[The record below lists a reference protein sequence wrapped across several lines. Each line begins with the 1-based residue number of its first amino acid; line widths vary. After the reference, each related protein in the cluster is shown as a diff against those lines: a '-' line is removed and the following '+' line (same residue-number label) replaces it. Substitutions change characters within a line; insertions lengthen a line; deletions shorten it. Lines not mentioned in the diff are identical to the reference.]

1 MNINTTSNKI
11 RISNFLLQ
19 PYPFYYKGKE
29 LVIISSL
36 LFIMSLFFNYFFEP
50 FEVYVPEHKMDFFW
64 ISFIHAIIPIN
75 ILLILSLFLKVAN
88 AEENWII
95 RKEIFFV
102 FIFMLA
108 VGFVQFLI
116 RDIIY
121 DNADNW
127 SLRYLFEEIRN
138 TFLVGILFVTILVP
152 LNFNRLYSKNT
163 NNANVLNDSYN
174 LIKQIENPKIIVN
187 TKIESENFQLDIS
200 SFLFAKADGN
210 YVELYLQVEKI
221 NKILKRITI
230 KELELVLK
238 PYSNII
244 KTHRSFLVN
253 LHHIENITGN
263 AQGYKLRLKDVDE
276 VIPVSRNM
284 ITNFNARVKR

>member
-1 MNINTTSNKI
+1 MNKNQSSIKTLT
-11 RISNFLLQ
+11 SNFLLQ

-75 ILLILSLFLKVAN
+75 ILIILSLLLRVAN

-127 SLRYLFEEIRN
+127 SIRYLIEEIRN
-138 TFLVGILFVTILVP
+138 TFLVGMLFVTILVP
-152 LNFNRLYSKNT
+152 LNFNRLYSKNS

-174 LIKQIENPKIIVN
+174 LLKQIENPKIIVN
-187 TKIESENFQLDIS
+187 IKIESENFQLDIS
-200 SFLFAKADGN
+200 SFLFAKAGGN
-210 YVELYLQVEKI
+210 YVELYFKVEKI

-253 LHHIENITGN
+253 LHHVENITGN
-263 AQGYKLRLKDVDE
+263 AQGYKLRLKDLDE